1 MNNKNNEI
9 SNKNKEEMILTKE
22 LKETAKPKNA
32 KGMVDNVLEQ
42 FNSAS
47 DKINLHPNIRK
58 ILSIT
63 NNEIIVNFPVK
74 MDNGDVEIFQGYRVQ
89 HNNALGPYKGGLRYH
104 PTVDIDAARA
114 LAMWM
119 TWKTSLAGLPYGGG
133 KGGIQIDPSKY
144 SKNELERITRRFTY
158 ALGDNIGP
166 EHDIPAPDVNTNA
179 QTMAWIADTYMST
192 KPPAERSRNQHVVTG
207 KPIGSAGLEGRDRA
221 TGYGVFLTIKFWVE
235 ENNET
240 LEGKKFIVQGFGNVG
255 YWASYFLEQEGA
267 KMVGVQDAY
276 GTITNEE
283 GINVDNLFNYSK
295 ANKGSLVGYPES
307 TPADKED
314 FFGLDCD
321 ICIPAA
327 LGNQIT
333 ENNAHLIKAKLI
345 AEGANGPTNVEGEKI
360 LLERGVT
367 IIPDILCN
375 SGGVITSYFEW
386 LQNRNGE
393 LWNMEEVIDKLQKKL
408 KGSYTKVSDYAKL
421 KGLDMRTSAYCIA
434 IQRIERAYVERGIF
448 P

>member
-1 MNNKNNEI
+1 MITVKKVNNKI
-9 SNKNKEEMILTKE
+9 QKQPL
-22 LKETAKPKNA
+22 

-42 FNSAS
+42 FNSAA
-47 DKINLHPNIRK
+47 DQINLHPSIRK

-63 NNEIIVNFPVK
+63 NTEIIVNFPVK
-74 MDNGDVEIFQGYRVQ
+74 MDNGEVEIFQGYRVQ

-144 SKNELERITRRFTY
+144 SKSELERITRRFTF
-158 ALGDNIGP
+158 ALADNIGS

-192 KPPAERSRNQHVVTG
+192 RPPAERTANQHVVTG
-207 KPIGSAGLEGRDRA
+207 KPAGSGGLKGRDRA
-221 TGYGVFLTIKFWVE
+221 TGYGVFLTIKFWYE
-235 ENNET
+235 SHNKSLKNKT
-240 LEGKKFIVQGFGNVG
+240 FIVQGFGNVG
-255 YWASYFLEQEGA
+255 YWAAHFLEQEGA

-276 GTITNEE
+276 GSIQNPK
-283 GINVDNLFNYSK
+283 GIKVEDLFNYTK
-295 ANKGSLVGYPES
+295 ANKGSLIDFPE
-307 TPADKED
+307 AHQVEKDD
-314 FFGLDCD
+314 FFSLECD

-333 ENNAHLIKAKLI
+333 ENNAYLIKAPLI
-345 AEGANGPTNVEGEKI
+345 AEGANGPTNVEGEKV
-360 LLERGVT
+360 LLQRGVT

-375 SGGVITSYFEW
+375 SGGVIASYFEW

-393 LWNMEEVIDKLQKKL
+393 LWQMEEVIDKLEKKM
-408 KGSYTKVSDYAKL
+408 KHSFVRVSDYAK
-421 KGLDMRTSAYCIA
+421 KEGLDMRTAAYCIA
-434 IQRIERAYVERGIF
+434 IARIEKAYIQRGIF